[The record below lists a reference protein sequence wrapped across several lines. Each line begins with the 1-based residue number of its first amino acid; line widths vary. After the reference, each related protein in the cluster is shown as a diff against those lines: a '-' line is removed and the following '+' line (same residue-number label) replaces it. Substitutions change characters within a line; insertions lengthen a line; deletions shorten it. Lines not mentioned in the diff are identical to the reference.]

1 MGLVSARKR
10 GKFWQYRF
18 EAASVGGKRR
28 QVSKSGFAT
37 KKEALDAGAT
47 ALATYN
53 RTGQALS
60 PSDVSVF
67 SLLFHLKICVNRA
80 K

>member
-18 EAASVGGKRR
+18 EAASV
-28 QVSKSGFAT
+28 VVNSG
-37 KKEALDAGAT
+37 
-47 ALATYN
+47 
-53 RTGQALS
+53 
-60 PSDVSVF
+60 SVAMF